1 MVAKAISSIA
11 DAMKAQPLAVALV
24 LVNLAFLGAGGYVLE
39 QVASADRALINQLV
53 EGCFKLP
60 SKE

>member
-1 MVAKAISSIA
+1 MIARAVTSVA
-11 DAMKAQPLAVALV
+11 DAVKAQPFVMALV
-24 LVNLAFLGAGGYVLE
+24 IINMLFLGAGGYVLE

-60 SKE
+60 GEK